1 MNILGQP
8 FAPWVKQQINVRQ
21 NSLGTSPNLP
31 NQDLLYQN
39 AKSPWLRLAST
50 VDITLNGENHKKL
63 IANTS
68 IGWDALT
75 GDIPAK
81 QFILQG
87 GASRI
92 VKNTTSEGD
101 ITRNFRG
108 LNSGLNGENPD
119 RNIKTGD
126 RYFPRFSGAYGWG
139 GLEDK
144 GFAPMPGVVGA
155 KVEYYKSGALSKATV
170 KMKCFTRN
178 QLALMD
184 VLYMRPGYNLL
195 LEFGWSQFLDNDGN
209 LQTYDNFFSPALSYI
224 LDPYSPPIT
233 TEFNAKSNISPGFYS
248 FLPDEEVKTA
258 DLNVQPSHFDVLN
271 LINKER
277 ANRFGNYEGVFG
289 KISNFDWSFNKDG
302 SYDCSVDLIG
312 MGDIMESLKI
322 NTKLDEP
329 KYPPDTL
336 PDGSS
341 RWDFKNIQPRQNE
354 VDRLME
360 EGRKKNSGGIENTV
374 IANKTKTT
382 LNKLLFEVY
391 ETATSSQGV
400 GGATPSAV
408 HQLGYDFALADR
420 SDFTY
425 DPPRGYIA
433 DLFEPLRIPDFPLV
447 RTVVDPTT
455 KTTET
460 AYSNIPGLTIDNA
473 ILALY
478 QTQLDNEWNDSPQV
492 YLTFGGLLALL
503 QKNSLLYSKNGCP
516 LFSFDVNF
524 TNLKKDEN
532 YMLHNSTMFSADPL
546 ICLVP
551 TWTTAWSQ
559 NNGVP
564 AKVTTVHQTLYKV
577 LNTFR
582 VADQSDK
589 ARLCGIYLN
598 INHIVD
604 ILDKTERDEDGGL
617 SLLTFLK
624 TIIASFTKALGGINS
639 IDVRID
645 EVTQQVRFY
654 ENCPQINPLENESE
668 FATLNVSG
676 ITPTNTIANTIG
688 GGSFVRNVSM
698 KGSISS
704 DMASMITIGAQSN
717 GNQPSSNSTGLST
730 YNSGLIDRVIPER
743 NNAYSPVSGSAEEG
757 LPLTLKASYNA
768 IFGKHNDYK
777 IHYKDL
783 GANGTDVK
791 VKNGSL
797 FFSIYSFRRRWLRED
812 IDALVELNTTF
823 QNLVCGRLV
832 KDAKLQSPTFLPF
845 NLAFDVDGMSG
856 IKLYEK
862 FYADDRVLPP
872 SYGRNNVDL
881 LVKTLNHT
889 VSTVDWLTQIDT
901 ISTPRQ
907 TLSENKYE
915 TPPPLKK
922 KKNQDSNNSLDLKT
936 LTSGYPIGKIFYDGP
951 TAKKQIVV
959 HHTAGRQVIANTI
972 RSWSKRTDHVATHYI
987 TNNAGEKE
995 QLFAD
1000 EAWANHLGVKSSS
1013 FTRLGIPYQNLNKTS
1028 LAIEM
1033 QAWGYLSKGGY
1044 TKKYDDGR
1052 KVWITKDPNKYFS
1065 YAGEE
1070 VPIERVAQPVDKYGN
1085 PSPYKSNSYYEKYSD
1100 ANIQRV
1106 KEIMTGWMSKYNIPF
1121 IYNYDELFPNKKTII
1136 PNAFR
1141 GTPGVY
1147 THNTFRTGKS
1157 DVFPQAELIAMFKS
1171 IATKIV

>member
-50 VDITLNGENHKKL
+50 VDITLDGENYKKL

-68 IGWDALT
+68 IEGNILA
-75 GDIPAK
+75 GDTPAR

-92 VKNTTSEGD
+92 VKNTSSEGD
-101 ITRNFRG
+101 IDYNFRG
-108 LNSGLNGENPD
+108 LDSGLETDNQQNQQG
-119 RNIKTGD
+119 GD
-126 RYFPRFSGAYGWG
+126 SYFRRLSGAYGWG
-139 GLEDK
+139 GLEDR

-155 KVEYYKSGALSKATV
+155 KVEYLKSGALSKATV
-170 KMKCFTRN
+170 NMKCFTRN

-195 LEFGWSQFLDNDGN
+195 LEFGWSQYLDNNGT

-224 LDPYSPPIT
+224 LEPYSPSS
-233 TEFNAKSNISPGFYS
+233 KSNMSPDFQSY
-248 FLPDEEVKTA
+248 LPNGGVDGDVESE
-258 DLNVQPSHFDVLN
+258 PSYFDVLN

-277 ANRFGNYEGVFG
+277 SNRSGNYEGVFG

-312 MGDIMESLKI
+312 MGSIIESLKI
-322 NTKLDEP
+322 NTKLNAPAPLLDPKLRADE
-329 KYPPDTL
+329 DTT
-336 PDGSS
+336 
-341 RWDFKNIQPRQNE
+341 QN
-354 VDRLME
+354 L
-360 EGRKKNSGGIENTV
+360 V
-374 IANKTKTT
+374 IANRSKTT
-382 LNKLLFEVY
+382 LNTLLFDVY
-391 ETATSSQGV
+391 QTATFSSGV
-400 GGATPSAV
+400 GGATPGNVEA
-408 HQLGYDFALADR
+408 LGN
-420 SDFTY
+420 SGFTPIGFI
-425 DPPRGYIA
+425 D
-433 DLFEPLRIPDFPLV
+433 DVFEPLIIQNFPNIS
-447 RTVVDPTT
+447 TVLDPTT
-455 KTTET
+455 KNPSTS
-460 AYSNIPGLTIDNA
+460 YSNLPTLTIDKA

-478 QTQLDNEWNDSPQV
+478 QTHLDNDFNDSPQV

-503 QKNSLLYSKNGCP
+503 QKNSLLYSNNGCP
-516 LFSFDVNF
+516 LFGFDVNF
-524 TNLKKDEN
+524 TNLKDDEN
-532 YMLHNSTMFSADPL
+532 YMLHNASQFSADPT

-551 TWTTAWSQ
+551 YWNDQWTIDNKIPQRDSSI
-559 NNGVP
+559 NN
-564 AKVTTVHQTLYKV
+564 TVQLGANFWVKG
-577 LNTFR
+577 
-582 VADQSDK
+582 QSDK
-589 ARLCGIYLN
+589 ARLCNIYLN
-598 INHIVD
+598 INHIVN
-604 ILDKTERDEDGGL
+604 ILGNTERDEDGSL

-624 TIIASFTKALGGINS
+624 AIIASFTKALGGINS

-645 EVTQQVRFY
+645 ELTQQVKFF
-654 ENCPQINPLENESE
+654 ENAPQINTLENESE

-676 ITPTNTIANTIG
+676 IKSPNTVANTIG

-704 DMASMITIGAQSN
+704 EMASMITIGAQSN
-717 GNQPSSNSTGLST
+717 GNQPSSNSTGLSA

-743 NNAYSPVSGSAEEG
+743 NNAFVKTDEEEDNITPTIHTVYKEIYG
-757 LPLTLKASYNA
+757 NQARM
-768 IFGKHNDYK
+768 NDAQTPFE
-777 IHYKDL
+777 IQL
-783 GANGTDVK
+783 
-791 VKNGSL
+791 SL
-797 FFSIYSFRRRWLRED
+797 FQSVCGVRRRFLRED
-812 IDALVELNTTF
+812 LDALVELNTNF
-823 QNLVCGRLV
+823 QTLVCGGLV
-832 KDAKLQSPTFLPF
+832 NDQKLQSPAFLPF

-856 IKLYEK
+856 MKLYEK

-901 ISTPRQ
+901 ISTPRRP
-907 TLSENKYE
+907 LSENKYQP
-915 TPPPLKK
+915 TPPLKK

-936 LTSGYPIGKIFYDGP
+936 LTSGYPMAKIFYDGP
-951 TAKKQIVV
+951 TVKKQIVV

-987 TNNAGEKE
+987 TNNDGEKE

-1000 EAWANHLGVKSSS
+1000 EAWANHLGVAEST
-1013 FTRLGIPYQNLNKTS
+1013 FYQLDIPYQNLNKTS

-1106 KEIMTGWMSKYNIPF
+1106 KEIMMGWMSKYGIPF

-1157 DVFPQAELIAMFKS
+1157 DVFPQAELIKMFKS